1 MDLYR
6 MSYISKN
13 TIATSKE
20 EIESEVKS
28 ILASA
33 TKNNP
38 SMDITGA
45 LLFSGG
51 YFCQTIEGPEDSIEE
66 LFETIQMDDRH
77 GEVTVLHF
85 EEIEERGFSDWSMA
99 FAGIEDTMRFDIDG
113 IKESKDELGMRET
126 GKALVAVLDE
136 LVNQHQAIKNQG

>member
-136 LVNQHQAIKNQG
+136 LVNQHQAIKN

>member
-20 EIESEVKS
+20 EIESEVKY

-33 TKNNP
+33 NKNNP

-136 LVNQHQAIKNQG
+136 LVNQHQAIKN

>member
-99 FAGIEDTMRFDIDG
+99 FAGIEDTMRFDIEG
-113 IKESKDELGMRET
+113 IKESNDELGMRET

-136 LVNQHQAIKNQG
+136 LVNQHQAIKN

>member
-38 SMDITGA
+38 SLDITGA

-136 LVNQHQAIKNQG
+136 LVNQHQAIKN

>member
-33 TKNNP
+33 SKNNP
-38 SMDITGA
+38 SLDITGA

-136 LVNQHQAIKNQG
+136 LVNQHQAIKN

>member
-99 FAGIEDTMRFDIDG
+99 FAGIEDTMRFDIEG

-136 LVNQHQAIKNQG
+136 LVNQHQAIKN

>member
-1 MDLYR
+1 M
-6 MSYISKN
+6 
-13 TIATSKE
+13 E
-20 EIESEVKS
+20 
-28 ILASA
+28 
-33 TKNNP
+33 
-38 SMDITGA
+38 ITGA

-77 GEVTVLHF
+77 GEITVLHF

-136 LVNQHQAIKNQG
+136 LVNQHQAIKN

>member
-20 EIESEVKS
+20 EIESKVKS

-77 GEVTVLHF
+77 GEITVLHF

-113 IKESKDELGMRET
+113 IEESRDELGMRET

-136 LVNQHQAIKNQG
+136 LVNQHQAIKN

>member
-1 MDLYR
+1 

-38 SMDITGA
+38 SLDITGA

-136 LVNQHQAIKNQG
+136 LVNQHQAIKN

>member
-77 GEVTVLHF
+77 GEITVLHF

-136 LVNQHQAIKNQG
+136 LVNQHQAIKN